1 MNRRSGFTLIELL
14 VVIFAVGLLIALL
27 LPAVQQARE
36 AARRSQCKNN
46 LKQFGLAVHNYAD
59 TFNCL
64 PPHHGGTAGPGS
76 NQQRRS
82 GFISLTPFL
91 EQGTYFN
98 NLMGSPGEGGDP
110 MLATYPHSQFDR
122 DHFYCPSSPIP
133 PRASAVHRKFGGQS
147 RSYHLSLGDIDLSAI
162 TPGIPAVARGPF
174 SPNAGETRTW
184 SEFIDGTSQTLM
196 MSEKVMFISTSEVL
210 GTCNQSLA
218 QTPAACRA
226 SMQRLDY
233 GGTGNPFGNGRF
245 WAVGWPEGVPA
256 VTHTIQTILPPNS
269 PSCTDFGSASSHHMG
284 GVHGLLCDGSVRFIS
299 NDIDTG
305 DQDAR
310 PETTAKARSPYGV
323 WGNLGSAHGS
333 ENLEAEF

>member
-27 LPAVQQARE
+27 LPAVEQARE

-82 GFISLTPFL
+82 GFISLMPYL
-91 EQGTYFN
+91 DASPVYN
-98 NLMGSPGEGGDP
+98 NIMRIPLEGGDP
-110 MLATYPHSQFDR
+110 MLATYPHPAY
-122 DHFYCPSSPIP
+122 DHMWFYCPSSPIP
-133 PRASAVHRKFGGQS
+133 PSASTINRKFGGQS

-162 TPGIPAVARGPF
+162 TPGVPAVARGAF
-174 SPNAGETRTW
+174 SPNAGETRSW
-184 SEFIDGTSQTLM
+184 GEFTDGTSQTLM

-233 GGTGNPFGNGRF
+233 NGTGNPFGNGRF
-245 WAVGWPEGVPA
+245 WAVGWPEGIPA

-269 PSCTDFGSASSHHMG
+269 PSCTYFGSASSHHMG

-305 DQDAR
+305 DQNAR
-310 PETTAKARSPYGV
+310 PVTFANAISPYGL
-323 WGNLGSAHGS
+323 WGDLGSAQGTEH
-333 ENLEAEF
+333 LEPEF